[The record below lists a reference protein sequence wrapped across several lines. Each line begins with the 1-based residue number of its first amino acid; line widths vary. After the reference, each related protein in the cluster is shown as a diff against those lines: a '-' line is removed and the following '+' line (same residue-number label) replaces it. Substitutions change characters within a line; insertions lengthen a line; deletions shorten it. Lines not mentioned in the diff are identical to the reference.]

1 MFAPSDINEIHSDP
15 WIMPTLS
22 LSKFQKLILD
32 LIKDITEPL
41 KFLSSQGMG
50 TDTNFKITL
59 MLCLVS

>member
-1 MFAPSDINEIHSDP
+1 
-15 WIMPTLS
+15 MPTLS